1 MIPGILAGVTIV
13 VAVGLLAMTVRHGR
27 PLFGRGE
34 TADVPDDLDDVL
46 RARIDGDEAYAAD
59 QLPCGCPL
67 TMPVTARCRRCGWR
81 SCLAHAGA
89 THWCEPEPG
98 RQWQDSPL
106 PPREAKQVNG
116 VFADLVNSDL
126 ADLRRVD
133 QDLAQYYVIGDE
145 R

>member
-1 MIPGILAGVTIV
+1 VIV
-13 VAVGLLAMTVRHGR
+13 VRVILVVLTATVAASILLFALYHGGR
-27 PLFGRGE
+27 LLFGRGE
-34 TADVPDDLDDVL
+34 VASTPDDLDDVL
-46 RARIDGDEAYAAD
+46 RGRIDGDD
-59 QLPCGCPL
+59 GLPCGCPK
-67 TMPVTARCRRCGWR
+67 TMPVTARCRRCGWK

-116 VFADLVNSDL
+116 VFAALVNSDL